1 MLSWEYPP
9 YIVGGLARHVEEL
22 SEALVRQGCEVHV
35 ITTGS
40 LDTPPKEKRNG
51 VIVHRIEPYD
61 VKAINFLTWVL
72 QLNFRM
78 VEEGIKLFGKEK
90 SFHLIHAHDWLVGFA
105 ARALKHAYKKPL
117 AVTIHAT
124 EAGRHQGIHTEEQRY
139 INSIEWWLTYE
150 AWKVIVCSQYMR
162 WEVQS
167 LFALPQD
174 KVKVIPNGVDLKKFS
189 FSEKA
194 NISYGPGKI
203 IFFMGRLVR
212 EKGVQVLL
220 DAAPMILAAEPDA
233 CFLIA
238 GTGPM
243 EHQLKQQAQAL
254 GLGDRVQFLGH
265 INDKLR
271 NEILQQATLAV
282 FPSLYEPFGIV
293 VLEAMAAGVPVVVSD
308 VGGMGEIVDHGRNGL
323 KAYPGDTHSL
333 AVNIIRALQNEAL
346 RQELKKQ
353 GQRLVKEVYCWDK
366 IARQTQEVYKA
377 ILNEYS
383 QTSWAEEPDLE
394 QWIKTPASREETQ
407 GRFSLVA
414 QRASFFAKIRG
425 GNR

>member
-22 SEALVRQGCEVHV
+22 SEALVKKGLEVHV
-35 ITTGS
+35 ITTGT
-40 LDTPPKEKRNG
+40 LDTPQREKRNG
-51 VIVHRIEPYD
+51 VVVHRVEPFD
-61 VKAINFLTWVL
+61 VQAPNFLSWVQ

-78 VEEGIKLFGKEK
+78 VEEGIKLFRQEK
-90 SFHLIHAHDWLVGFA
+90 NFDLIHAHDWLVAFT
-105 ARALKHAYKKPL
+105 ARVLKHAYRKPL

-139 INSIEWWLTYE
+139 INSIEWWLTFE
-150 AWKVIVCSQYMR
+150 GWKVIVCSNYMGQ
-162 WEVQS
+162 EVQN
-167 LFALPQD
+167 LFNLPQD
-174 KVKVIPNGVDLKKFS
+174 KVKVIPNGVDLNKFH
-189 FSEKA
+189 FLEKP

-220 DAAPMILAAEPDA
+220 EAAPLILAADPDVR
-233 CFLIA
+233 FLIA

-243 EHQLKQQAQAL
+243 EHQLKQQAYAL

-265 INDKLR
+265 VNDKQR
-271 NEILQQATLAV
+271 NEILQQTTLAV

-308 VGGMGEIVDHGRNGL
+308 VGGMGEIVDHGVSGL
-323 KAYPGDTHSL
+323 KVYPGDVNSL
-333 AVNIIRALQNEAL
+333 AFNIIRGLQNDML

-353 GQRLVKEVYCWDK
+353 GKRLVQEVYCWDK
-366 IARQTQEVYKA
+366 IAAETQKVYKT
-377 ILNEYS
+377 ILDEYTQS
-383 QTSWAEEPDLE
+383 AWAQAPLEDWHKEQAKEERPS
-394 QWIKTPASREETQ
+394 P
-407 GRFSLVA
+407 FSFMA
-414 QRASFFAKIRG
+414 QRANFFARLKG
-425 GNR
+425 GNW